1 MTTADTLEQ
10 KKKPP
15 VVIIKPSRGWVGL
28 KLSDLWL
35 YRELVY
41 FLTWRDIKVRYKQS
55 VLGILWAILKP
66 FMAMVVFTIFFGNF
80 AKIPSDGV
88 PYPIF
93 SYTAT
98 LPWELFAA
106 ALGVAS
112 RSMVSNS
119 NMVSKIYF
127 PRMIIPLASVMS
139 SVVDFLIGFTILIG
153 MMIFYK
159 VTPTIAIL
167 WLPLLILLAL
177 VTALGVGFWSSALMV
192 RYRDVGYIMPFIA
205 NLWMYLTPVVYPS
218 SMIPEKWRLLYA
230 LNPMTGVVEGFRY
243 ALLGTTQS
251 VSSGMILV
259 SSLIAIIVLISGM
272 FYFRRME
279 KQFADMI

>member
-1 MTTADTLEQ
+1 M
-10 KKKPP
+10 
-15 VVIIKPSRGWVGL
+15 
-28 KLSDLWL
+28 
-35 YRELVY
+35 
-41 FLTWRDIKVRYKQS
+41 
-55 VLGILWAILKP
+55 
-66 FMAMVVFTIFFGNF
+66 
-80 AKIPSDGV
+80 
-88 PYPIF
+88 
-93 SYTAT
+93 
-98 LPWELFAA
+98 
-106 ALGVAS
+106 GVAS